1 MASSQVKTEFKGS
14 SDIDKLIK
22 KFSYSINK
30 PTEDANAT
38 YVIEDSVKC
47 VSKAGE
53 SHSSDKAKFFNTL
66 KSLFA
71 IFDPECKGFIDLH
84 ELNSLGAQKN
94 EILNDVISHL
104 LHINKKHVNYEYS
117 NNLYCSNNKNSD
129 SRSSSGNSSRSSSA
143 NSSQLNAFAGSSKLE
158 ENKQAKPRVNTKEVR
173 SPSANQISKK
183 LKQSSVASSP
193 SSTLSSASSSTSSH
207 QLKSN
212 LDGYYVTF
220 EEFANAAEIVL
231 DKRKQE
237 KQLAAVNHSTD
248 DNQLKPVG
256 NHRHIDTSSKSSK
269 TFFII
274 IENI

>member
-1 MASSQVKTEFKGS
+1 MASQVKTQEFKGS

-30 PTEDANAT
+30 PEDANAT
-38 YVIEDSVKC
+38 YVIEESKSVLK
-47 VSKAGE
+47 GE
-53 SHSSDKAKFFNTL
+53 STSSDKAKFFNTL

-104 LHINKKHVNYEYS
+104 LNINKKHVNFEYS

-143 NSSQLNAFAGSSKLE
+143 NSSQLNAFVGSSKLE
-158 ENKQAKPRVNTKEVR
+158 ESKQAKPRLNTKEVR

-183 LKQSSVASSP
+183 LKQSSIASSP
-193 SSTLSSASSSTSSH
+193 SSTLSSVSSSNSSH

-237 KQLAAVNHSTD
+237 KQQVAVNHSD
-248 DNQLKPVG
+248 ESQLKSV
-256 NHRHIDTSSKSSK
+256 NNSSSK
-269 TFFII
+269 TSKKIC
-274 IENI
+274 